1 MVRGKV
7 QMRRIENPVH
17 RQVTFCKRRGGLL
30 KKARELSVLCD
41 ADVGVIIFS
50 SQGKLHELATNG
62 YQSNVAG
69 GQMEPGALQRQV
81 AEQGIFLLREE
92 IDLLQRGLRSTYG
105 GGAGEMTLDKL
116 HALEKGLELWIYQI
130 RTTKMQMMQ
139 QEIQFLR
146 NKEGI
151 LKEAN
156 EMLQEKSQESDE
168 DEEEERGDERVL
180 DGGGEYGE
188 RDERQLQQ
196 QRRAG
201 PGERGRQR
209 HRRRVRWLRGQQL
222 PPPIS
227 DSAGSDGPF
236 RRFSSPSS
244 AGGPPSPSP
253 SPPPFAARAT
263 ARRRRWRG
271 RRVEGDVGIREM

>member
-62 YQSNVAG
+62 CVSKFMFYIEFVICEYNSEMLSFCSQNARNMHNLVERYQSNVAG

-156 EMLQEKSQESDE
+156 EMLQEKVKEQQKLYMSLLDLHSQQPTQPMT
-168 DEEEERGDERVL
+168 
-180 DGGGEYGE
+180 YGN
-188 RDERQLQQ
+188 
-196 QRRAG
+196 
-201 PGERGRQR
+201 
-209 HRRRVRWLRGQQL
+209 
-222 PPPIS
+222 
-227 DSAGSDGPF
+227 
-236 RRFSSPSS
+236 RFFS
-244 AGGPPSPSP
+244 
-253 SPPPFAARAT
+253 
-263 ARRRRWRG
+263 
-271 RRVEGDVGIREM
+271 I

>member
-62 YQSNVAG
+62 NMHNLVERYQSNVAG

-156 EMLQEKSQESDE
+156 EMLQEKVKEQQKLYMSLLDLHSQQPTQPMT
-168 DEEEERGDERVL
+168 
-180 DGGGEYGE
+180 YGN
-188 RDERQLQQ
+188 
-196 QRRAG
+196 
-201 PGERGRQR
+201 
-209 HRRRVRWLRGQQL
+209 
-222 PPPIS
+222 
-227 DSAGSDGPF
+227 
-236 RRFSSPSS
+236 RFFS
-244 AGGPPSPSP
+244 
-253 SPPPFAARAT
+253 
-263 ARRRRWRG
+263 
-271 RRVEGDVGIREM
+271 I

>member
-62 YQSNVAG
+62 ITVICEYNSEILSFCSRNARDMHNLVERYQSNVTG
-69 GQMEPGALQRQV
+69 GQMEREALQRQV
-81 AEQGIFLLREE
+81 AEQGILLLREE
-92 IDLLQRGLRSTYG
+92 IGLLQRGLRSTYG
-105 GGAGEMTLDKL
+105 GGAGDMTLDKL

-130 RTTKMQMMQ
+130 RTTKMHMMQ

-151 LKEAN
+151 LKAAN
-156 EMLQEKSQESDE
+156 EMLQEKVKEQQKLYTSLLDLHSQQPTQSMT
-168 DEEEERGDERVL
+168 
-180 DGGGEYGE
+180 YGNC
-188 RDERQLQQ
+188 
-196 QRRAG
+196 
-201 PGERGRQR
+201 
-209 HRRRVRWLRGQQL
+209 
-222 PPPIS
+222 
-227 DSAGSDGPF
+227 F
-236 RRFSSPSS
+236 FS
-244 AGGPPSPSP
+244 
-253 SPPPFAARAT
+253 
-263 ARRRRWRG
+263 
-271 RRVEGDVGIREM
+271 I